1 MSKQDVGRVLFV
13 CLAKKICQERALMKH
28 LNDGRREAPKAPAGP
43 SAVQERNVV
52 GLLYTKKI
60 INIIFFGLAA
70 AAAKQRKI
78 SIFCGTFLA
87 KCCCNAHNLM
97 VY

>member
-1 MSKQDVGRVLFV
+1 MFSEENLPMA
-13 CLAKKICQERALMKH
+13 CLLMKH
-28 LNDGRREAPKAPAGP
+28 LAAGRREAPKAPAGP

-70 AAAKQRKI
+70 AAAKQRKF

-87 KCCCNAHNLM
+87 NGCCKAHNLM
-97 VY
+97 IY